1 MKRTIILSAILIGT
15 MLVSTACGT
24 SSKNTSVEQTSED
37 SKLQSIKIGVSN
49 CSDTDTFTKE
59 VANYLEKLI
68 SENHPEWNVDFV
80 SAEMDSSI
88 QLSQI
93 ETFIARN
100 CDYIVMSASDSQ
112 ANMACVD
119 ACNEAGIPLIDYVNN
134 IDSESEKFVYVG
146 GSNESCGKTMAEY
159 VGDRLEDGSNV
170 LVMEGAP
177 GASNSEQRVR
187 GFTDTLH
194 SEYPSLN
201 ILESKTANWNQE
213 DALTLM
219 EDWLQAYSDINA
231 VVCMNDN
238 MAMGA
243 AEAIKAAG
251 RADENI
257 MIIGADG
264 LEVTMGYIR
273 DGSIAMSMFY
283 NFQKQAQNVYSV
295 LEDMISSGESTHD
308 DVFSDFEVI
317 DSSNVNEYS
326 EKYYSK

>member
-251 RADENI
+251 RADEII

-317 DSSNVNEYS
+317 DSSNVDEYS

>member
-146 GSNESCGKTMAEY
+146 GSNRRT
-159 VGDRLEDGSNV
+159 
-170 LVMEGAP
+170 
-177 GASNSEQRVR
+177 
-187 GFTDTLH
+187 
-194 SEYPSLN
+194 
-201 ILESKTANWNQE
+201 
-213 DALTLM
+213 
-219 EDWLQAYSDINA
+219 
-231 VVCMNDN
+231 
-238 MAMGA
+238 
-243 AEAIKAAG
+243 
-251 RADENI
+251 
-257 MIIGADG
+257 
-264 LEVTMGYIR
+264 
-273 DGSIAMSMFY
+273 
-283 NFQKQAQNVYSV
+283 
-295 LEDMISSGESTHD
+295 STW
-308 DVFSDFEVI
+308 I
-317 DSSNVNEYS
+317 
-326 EKYYSK
+326 

>member
-159 VGDRLEDGSNV
+159 VGDRLEDGSNF

-177 GASNSEQRVR
+177 GASNSEQRVK

-317 DSSNVNEYS
+317 DSSNVDEYS

>member
-134 IDSESEKFVYVG
+134 IDSESEKFVEKLWQ
-146 GSNESCGKTMAEY
+146 NM
-159 VGDRLEDGSNV
+159 LEIDWKMDPTFWSWKV
-170 LVMEGAP
+170 HQEHLIV
-177 GASNSEQRVR
+177 NS
-187 GFTDTLH
+187 
-194 SEYPSLN
+194 
-201 ILESKTANWNQE
+201 A
-213 DALTLM
+213 
-219 EDWLQAYSDINA
+219 
-231 VVCMNDN
+231 
-238 MAMGA
+238 
-243 AEAIKAAG
+243 
-251 RADENI
+251 
-257 MIIGADG
+257 
-264 LEVTMGYIR
+264 
-273 DGSIAMSMFY
+273 
-283 NFQKQAQNVYSV
+283 
-295 LEDMISSGESTHD
+295 
-308 DVFSDFEVI
+308 
-317 DSSNVNEYS
+317 
-326 EKYYSK
+326 